1 MIRVMKKIILAIIF
15 LTPAITINAQEWT
28 QWRGPSRDGSVSG
41 KNVPG
46 KWPPQLVSMTEGSIV
61 GIDART
67 GRERWSV
74 AFPDE
79 WHENITTPL
88 WTGTN
93 LVVSGTRAGTH
104 AYSLAQASG
113 KWELTEVWKNSDV
126 AMCT

>member
-1 MIRVMKKIILAIIF
+1 
-15 LTPAITINAQEWT
+15 
-28 QWRGPSRDGSVSG
+28 
-41 KNVPG
+41 
-46 KWPPQLVSMTEGSIV
+46 MTEGSIV

-67 GRERWSV
+67 GKELWSV

-104 AYSLAQASG
+104 AYSLAQAGG
-113 KWELTEVWKNSDV
+113 KWELTEVWKNPDV
-126 AMCT
+126 AMYMSSPVFGDGVIYGRSVTRSPRLRPSRCPFYWEQVLLFAIVRVSCY